1 MQMAGTPLYKV
12 SCFIPAIESFGF
24 ETDVRVYT
32 QGQAFGLSVFDHW
45 EVVPGDPLDKSIVLQ
60 PLEPA
65 PANAL
70 AREFMVKT
78 RRRKG
83 MSEDVSI
90 NKVRPLWR
98 RVAKPVHLRHAEMR
112 CGMLRSVPVCFINSL
127 ILAHVCVLYC
137 VRRHCTVLR

>member
-1 MQMAGTPLYKV
+1 MAGTPLYKV

-90 NKVRPLWR
+90 NKVR
-98 RVAKPVHLRHAEMR
+98 VALESSRLGHESSKACDLNQ
-112 CGMLRSVPVCFINSL
+112 LIDRS
-127 ILAHVCVLYC
+127 LY
-137 VRRHCTVLR
+137 